1 MSTRASPPHSGG
13 GPLQALYVQM
23 PAQQLPRLAPLPPKP
38 RPSILLPKPPA
49 PRPSITGAATIAPAP
64 ARPIAIASAPSST
77 SSRSTSSS
85 ADSSSPSSPSQAAS
99 PADLF
104 QTGAISPSASGTS
117 PSTTDGSSGGGGIRS
132 ASKPA
137 TADKD
142 QAHADAAAADAAS
155 SLAQPSKQ
163 WVLPARAKPGRKP
176 IQKGDE
182 DQDETKRKAQNRAS
196 QRAFRERKQ
205 AHLAELEAKVESFE
219 RQGVTQA
226 VEIQRIAQRVQSE
239 NDALKSEADTLRARN
254 TELESEVGVLK
265 AKMEKLQAELTMAMK
280 ANQQYELYRRRQS
293 SSGGVGAGNDYGC
306 RPPAHEAP
314 QRRTLPH
321 VSSVAG
327 PSANSG
333 KKRKRAA
340 RSSSEVTDVVSM
352 SPVPLRSHQE
362 EVPPSTSSVQPP
374 AAVLPPADSP
384 SARRSSKPINNKTG
398 SSPDF
403 SKLLNDNDDDCGFC
417 AENTPC
423 PCRDEMAP
431 PPIPST
437 TITTTRRPSS
447 EYVSVA
453 NNNGSRVLLAAAAAS
468 EASQLPV
475 SSATLSQQVTAKK
488 KLWYT
493 SPAPAPATRPAVTAI
508 SRSNSSNG
516 GNGNN
521 SSDEEAVC
529 TGDPSKC
536 SACQRDP
543 TLAEFC
549 GAISS
554 IVDAGSPPPTTDGV
568 QMSRKLSSFGGAA
581 AGGMPMSLVSPSR
594 MRAVPFSPTS
604 LYTSTRAARSNSITS
619 GRPRLLSSLSVSG
632 AGVAGL
638 GSPPL
643 TSTAFGG
650 EMGANGMSMLLMPRR
665 PSISL
670 LSPTASSSSSSTRA
684 GQSGFFSSLQLAP
697 LPLLRN
703 RAAARVG
710 TGTGTD
716 GMVSQQRRLWHIEKS
731 ASSSVLQ
738 SSTSPS
744 SFSNIAGT
752 ASTTIPSLMG
762 STSIAAS
769 RSGFQQSSSRVSLR
783 SSADPGITRSISGRR
798 QNPLPLSSSSAVSP
812 PTSSSSSSASSVS
825 HAWAKI
831 RAHPHFPA
839 YTGGLDL
846 LADVVARRSHSHS
859 PTALSAGAGAGA
871 GAGQVSNVKDVGSSR
886 SEGEVEGE
894 NGSSQAIASGSGS
907 TSVMKG
913 SGRADDFAM
922 SITNDEAGDKSLSA
936 PPTAIDR
943 EDEEG
948 GGSAAR
954 LSKRR
959 KILVSEEGVRDALA
973 LLDGIVPADEE
984 ESPQR
989 KSGGGD
995 DGAPCPCPWLKAG
1008 EGEVRRN

>member
-38 RPSILLPKPPA
+38 RPSILLPKPPT
-49 PRPSITGAATIAPAP
+49 PRPSITGAATIDPAP

-117 PSTTDGSSGGGGIRS
+117 PSTTDGSSGSGSGGGGIRS
-132 ASKPA
+132 ASKSA
-137 TADKD
+137 GANKD

-265 AKMEKLQAELTMAMK
+265 AKMEKLQADLTMAMK

-327 PSANSG
+327 ASANNG

-340 RSSSEVTDVVSM
+340 RSSSEVTDAVSM

-362 EVPPSTSSVQPP
+362 EAPPSTSSVQPP
-374 AAVLPPADSP
+374 AAALPPADSP
-384 SARRSSKPINNKTG
+384 SARRSSQPINNNTG

-403 SKLLNDNDDDCGFC
+403 SKLLNDDDDDCGFC

-475 SSATLSQQVTAKK
+475 SSATLSQQVTTKK

-493 SPAPAPATRPAVTAI
+493 SPAPAPATRPAITAI

-554 IVDAGSPPPTTDGV
+554 IVDAGSPPSTTDGV
-568 QMSRKLSSFGGAA
+568 QMSRRLSSFGGAA
-581 AGGMPMSLVSPSR
+581 AGGMSMSLVSPSR

-604 LYTSTRAARSNSITS
+604 LYASTRAARSNSITS
-619 GRPRLLSSLSVSG
+619 GRPRLLSSLSVP
-632 AGVAGL
+632 GVAAGGA

-744 SFSNIAGT
+744 SFSNAGT
-752 ASTTIPSLMG
+752 ASTTIPPLMG
-762 STSIAAS
+762 SASTAAS

-783 SSADPGITRSISGRR
+783 SSVDTGITRSISGRR

-859 PTALSAGAGAGA
+859 PTALSAGAG
-871 GAGQVSNVKDVGSSR
+871 NVAEVNEVGSSR
-886 SEGEVEGE
+886 SEGED
-894 NGSSQAIASGSGS
+894 GSSQAVASGPGS
-907 TSVMKG
+907 TSVMEG
-913 SGRADDFAM
+913 SGRADDSAM
-922 SITNDEAGDKSLSA
+922 SIATEEAGDKSSPA

-984 ESPQR
+984 EASQR